1 MLKRRGGAKQ
11 RKKDDDVWNH
21 HRDPERGCCG
31 NGIMLMEKMGWEQ
44 GKGLGDGG
52 GRVGKPWGQDGRMVQ
67 RVEAQESVQLTW
79 QWKWTTTV
87 EAKYWCEAAGVDY
100 HQVIIL
106 IFMCLQTFHEESSQ
120 YLFFSSQVAGGGP
133 MQQWHWLPF
142 LVTVQKPVTTSYWE
156 EARLFKRFVGLLYLA
171 SAQRFDGGRYWPK

>member
-1 MLKRRGGAKQ
+1 
-11 RKKDDDVWNH
+11 
-21 HRDPERGCCG
+21 
-31 NGIMLMEKMGWEQ
+31 MEKMGWEQ

-79 QWKWTTTV
+79 QWKWTTTE